1 MQGPV
6 RFLHRDFFRRS
17 HDATLRPAY
26 ARGEGPPPRR
36 PEGRARRF
44 RPRVPG
50 PDRRRGTGGAAVN
63 CPTTRCSTPA
73 AAPRIGRGFSALPR
87 QDPGAKT
94 QSLPFAALPHELRK
108 DPRLKG
114 NRTAIVLAAALLEY
128 ARARDSCWPSNR
140 RLAEDLGCCQQTVRN
155 ALAAL
160 QAAGWV
166 RVEHGASNPTGRVIW
181 LTWRAGRVIPPTPS
195 NRLDLPLKT
204 AGEPPLKTVGPESR
218 IVVVEKREES
228 PKFACERSRPET
240 PPTLIPDP
248 ECSAALTLL
257 RTQPGVSDCRPD
269 SPRGAPPISQPG
281 TAEPLAPAPPVIDP
295 PQPELSVAAPAP
307 VVAPSQSPSPPLRK
321 VGLGPRAACPAL
333 KTPSAWPLPTP
344 TSLPG
349 PASLPLTPEL
359 SVAAPAPVVAPP
371 QPESPTLRKLGLGPR
386 GAYPALRTPLAGFP
400 APSPALP
407 LTPEQQARLAAMPV
421 ASRDQVLLWLATG
434 DPILVAEARK
444 KLAPLRPHLEAPKT
458 LPELLVR
465 IREDPSYPALAASGL
480 AAALQDQKSYS
491 GYLRRCEEVW
501 RGELNP

>member
-1 MQGPV
+1 M
-6 RFLHRDFFRRS
+6 RS
-17 HDATLRPAY
+17 P
-26 ARGEGPPPRR
+26 
-36 PEGRARRF
+36 
-44 RPRVPG
+44 
-50 PDRRRGTGGAAVN
+50 
-63 CPTTRCSTPA
+63 
-73 AAPRIGRGFSALPR
+73 

-181 LTWRAGRVIPPTPS
+181 LTWRAGRVIPTTPS

-204 AGEPPLKTVGPESR
+204 AGEPPLKPVGPESR
-218 IVVVEKREES
+218 IVVVEEREES

-248 ECSAALTLL
+248 EYSAAPTPL
-257 RTQPGVSDCRPD
+257 RAPPVVLDCQPD
-269 SPRGAPPISQPG
+269 SSRGAPPLSQPG
-281 TAEPLAPAPPVIDP
+281 AAEPLAPAPPVIDP
-295 PQPELSVAAPAP
+295 PQPELSVAASAP
-307 VVAPSQSPSPPLRK
+307 VVVPPQPQSPTLRK
-321 VGLGPRAACPAL
+321 VGLGPRAAYPAL
-333 KTPSAWPLPTP
+333 RTPSAWSLPALP
-344 TSLPG
+344 RPG
-349 PASLPLTPEL
+349 PASLPLMPEL
-359 SVAAPAPVVAPP
+359 SVAAPAPVVVPSQP
-371 QPESPTLRKLGLGPR
+371 QSPTLRKLGLGPR
-386 GAYPALRTPLAGFP
+386 AAYPALRTPPAGSP

-444 KLAPLRPHLEAPKT
+444 KLAPLRPHLEAPQT
-458 LPELLVR
+458 LARVVG
-465 IREDPSYPALAASGL
+465 EDPRGPVLPCPGGIRFGSSPSRPKILFGVLAPL
-480 AAALQDQKSYS
+480 
-491 GYLRRCEEVW
+491 
-501 RGELNP
+501 

>member
-1 MQGPV
+1 
-6 RFLHRDFFRRS
+6 
-17 HDATLRPAY
+17 
-26 ARGEGPPPRR
+26 
-36 PEGRARRF
+36 
-44 RPRVPG
+44 
-50 PDRRRGTGGAAVN
+50 VN

-73 AAPRIGRGFSALPR
+73 ATPRTGWGESALPR

-94 QSLPFAALPHELRK
+94 QFLPFAALPHELRK

-181 LTWRAGRVIPPTPS
+181 LTWRAGRVIPTTPS
-195 NRLDLPLKT
+195 KRLDLPLKT

-218 IVVVEKREES
+218 IVVVEEREES

-248 ECSAALTLL
+248 KYSAAPTPL
-257 RTQPGVSDCRPD
+257 RAPPVVLDCQPD
-269 SPRGAPPISQPG
+269 SPRGAPPLSQPG
-281 TAEPLAPAPPVIDP
+281 AAEPLAPAPPVIDP
-295 PQPELSVAAPAP
+295 SQPELSVAVSAP
-307 VVAPSQSPSPPLRK
+307 VVVPPQPQSPPLR
-321 VGLGPRAACPAL
+321 ATYPAL
-333 KTPSAWPLPTP
+333 RTPSAW
-344 TSLPG
+344 SLPAPSPRPG
-349 PASLPLTPEL
+349 SASLLLTPEL

-371 QPESPTLRKLGLGPR
+371 QPQSPTLRKLGLGPR
-386 GAYPALRTPLAGFP
+386 GARPAIKTPPAGSP
-400 APSPALP
+400 APSLALP
-407 LTPEQQARLAAMPV
+407 LTPEQQARLAAMPA

-434 DPILVAEARK
+434 DPILVAEARS
-444 KLAPLRPHLEAPKT
+444 KLAPPRPHLEAPKT
-458 LPELLVR
+458 LPELLGR

-480 AAALQDQKSYS
+480 AAALQDQKSYA
-491 GYLRRCEEVW
+491 GYLRRCEEAW
-501 RGELNP
+501 RGELNPDRLLSAYEQAMGPKARNRGAIFMVAVRQKE